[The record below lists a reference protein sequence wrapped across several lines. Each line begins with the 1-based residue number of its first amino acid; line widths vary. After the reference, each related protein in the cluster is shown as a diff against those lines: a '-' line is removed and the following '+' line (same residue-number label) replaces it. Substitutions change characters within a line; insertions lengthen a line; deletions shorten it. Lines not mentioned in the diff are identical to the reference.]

1 MLFRKDGIGE
11 ETYEILQKIVEIRKT
26 ESSDMKEN
34 RQKKELFAVCSWGIS
49 FGQAEK

>member
-1 MLFRKDGIGE
+1 MRFCRK
-11 ETYEILQKIVEIRKT
+11 LLKIRKT
-26 ESSDMKEN
+26 ESSDMEEN